1 MTAFLPNPEA
11 RPTPESLPEWF
22 DAADQRIDHLLNAN
36 ARQMIEPVG
45 LRRRIFEASIAAL
58 PVERQPALHLVGTDS
73 EGSVHGLA
81 ARRRLTWSRM
91 AMAASVA
98 LAFGIGTLMFMSSP
112 KPTATMEIAAVD
124 RAHSPAAHVLSST
137 EAAAIAMSDLN
148 KLPAGSIDRLDGQMN
163 YLLNTR
169 DVASLDDV
177 RGELLTLVAALEM

>member
-1 MTAFLPNPEA
+1 MTAFSPNPEA
-11 RPTPESLPEWF
+11 RPTPESLPEGF

-45 LRRRIFEASIAAL
+45 LRNRIFEASIAAL
-58 PVERQPALHLVGTDS
+58 PAERQPTLRLVGSDI
-73 EGSVHGLA
+73 EGGVQVVS
-81 ARRRLTWSRM
+81 ARRRLTWSRL

-112 KPTATMEIAAVD
+112 KPNSTMEMAAVD
-124 RAHSPAAHVLSST
+124 RPHTPAALVPSST
-137 EAAAIAMSDLN
+137 EEAAIAMSDLN